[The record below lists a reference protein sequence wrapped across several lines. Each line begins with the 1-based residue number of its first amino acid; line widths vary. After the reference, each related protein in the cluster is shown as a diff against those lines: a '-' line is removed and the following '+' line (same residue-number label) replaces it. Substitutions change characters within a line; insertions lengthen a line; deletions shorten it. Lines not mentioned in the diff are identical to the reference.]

1 MHRKIN
7 TAIQRTL
14 SLSLGTVVLFTA
26 CTGTKHLPTDPQATG
41 ATVSLYNRLFQLRD
55 KGVMLGHQDD
65 IAYGHQCYEPGFSD
79 TYDMTGDYPA
89 VTGWEIGHVEK
100 GNPFSLDSVYFDN
113 IRQGVAEIHARGGI
127 STISWH
133 ADNILTGGST
143 WDCSRNDVVA
153 SILPGG
159 SHHEAYLTYLYR
171 VANFLLSL
179 RDEQDEPIPVVLRL
193 YHEQTQSWF
202 WWGADFCTPEQYKEL
217 WRMTVSHLRDT
228 CGVHNVLYAYSPTD
242 VTDAA
247 HYLERYPGDEWIDV
261 VGFDLYCFGTDTAA
275 RNAYMDNMRKNLKIV
290 TDYAAQSGKLP
301 IMAET
306 GMEGIPSTDYF
317 TGVIAPLIETSPIA
331 WILFW
336 RDAWEPDKPNHFYL
350 PYKGHPAEADFKEFI
365 RNSRILMNSD
375 IQQP

>member
-1 MHRKIN
+1 MHRKIDS
-7 TAIQRTL
+7 ALQRALTL
-14 SLSLGTVVLFTA
+14 SLGSLMLLTA
-26 CTGTKHLPTDPQATG
+26 CSDTRHRPTDPQATT
-41 ATVSLYNRLFQLRD
+41 ATASLYNRLFQLRD

-65 IAYGHQCYEPGFSD
+65 IAYGHQRYEPGFSD
-79 TYDMTGDYPA
+79 VHDMTGDYPA

-100 GNPFSLDSVYFDN
+100 GDPYSLDSVYFDN
-113 IRQGVAEIHARGGI
+113 IRQGIAEVHARGGI

-159 SHHEAYLTYLYR
+159 SHHEAYLTRLDR
-171 VANFLLSL
+171 VADFLHSL
-179 RDEQDEPIPVVLRL
+179 RDGQGEPIPVVLRL

-202 WWGADFCTPEQYKEL
+202 WWGADYCTPEQYREL
-217 WRMTVSHLRDT
+217 WRMTVAHLRDT
-228 CGVHNVLYAYSPTD
+228 RGVHNVLYAYSPTD
-242 VTDAA
+242 VTDTA
-247 HYLERYPGDEWIDV
+247 HYLERYPGDEWVDV
-261 VGFDLYCFGTDTAA
+261 VGFDLYCFGTSAEA
-275 RNAYMDNMRKNLKIV
+275 RQAYMDNMCRNLHIV
-290 TDYAAQSGKLP
+290 TDYATTSGKLP

-336 RDAWEPDKPNHFYL
+336 RNAWEPDKPGHFYL
-350 PYKGHPAEADFKEFI
+350 PYKGHPAEADFKAFLA
-365 RNSRILMNSD
+365 NGRILMNSD
-375 IQQP
+375 IR